1 MTKHLKE
8 IPDFNSEEKERTFWT
23 THDSKEYSYL

>member
-8 IPDFNSEEKERTFWT
+8 IPDFNSEEEERAFWT
-23 THDSKEYSYL
+23 THDSKKYSYL